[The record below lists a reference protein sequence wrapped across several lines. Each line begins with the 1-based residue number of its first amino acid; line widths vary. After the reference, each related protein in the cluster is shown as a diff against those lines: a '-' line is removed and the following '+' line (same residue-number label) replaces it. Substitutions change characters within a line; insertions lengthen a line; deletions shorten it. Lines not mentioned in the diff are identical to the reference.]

1 MVSKFCLCALI
12 WLASFVA
19 ALSKGYFD
27 NDFDCTIATADS
39 ADLSVPYHSYGA
51 WGLSYGVSDATLQGT
66 GIMFSMLYGYRI
78 SPIISCEA
86 SLNFLRYVKVEDS
99 YTYPLL
105 PNNTISFESTHY
117 SEVTQ
122 TLAMDITGLIYPF
135 GYGQNFI
142 VGAGI
147 SGRWGASLVN
157 YAKSKQGVSDSY
169 FSSYTNQFALGANVK
184 AEYIVPLSAILDV
197 GFRLGGQLF
206 FPPIQIQGN
215 NTSLGYF
222 LTPYILPPFYG
233 ATASLGAFLRL
244 NF

>member
-1 MVSKFCLCALI
+1 M
-12 WLASFVA
+12 WLSSVA

-27 NDFDCTIATADS
+27 KDFAYTGAATDTTDS
-39 ADLSVPYHSYGA
+39 SAPLHSYGA
-51 WGLSYGVSDATLQGT
+51 WGLSYAVSDATLQGT

-99 YTYPLL
+99 YTHSLV
-105 PNNTISFESTHY
+105 PNNTILFQSTHY

-135 GYGQNFI
+135 GYEQNFI

-147 SGRWGASLVN
+147 SGRWGAAIIN
-157 YAKSKQGVSDSY
+157 YAKSIQGVSDSY

-184 AEYIVPLSAILDV
+184 AEYIAPLNAVLDV

-206 FPPIQIQGN
+206 FPPVQVQGN
-215 NTSLGYF
+215 NIPLGYF

-233 ATASLGAFLRL
+233 ATVSLGAFLRL